1 MVCIGMRWNLLG
13 QMGGTPG
20 VGIKDLPVQPAVQF
34 YLKTQAGWTKRNYI
48 ELSNAIKR
56 ISFSVTT

>member
-1 MVCIGMRWNLLG
+1 
-13 QMGGTPG
+13 MGAPG
-20 VGIKDLPVQPAVQF
+20 LSIKDLPVQPAVQF
-34 YLKTQAGWTKRNYI
+34 YLKAQAGWTKRNYI